1 MKLSNMF
8 KKTSRRGYI
17 SLGEGKPA
25 HMAPEVP
32 EGLLKKCNVC
42 KSAILTEDVKNGYYI
57 CPKCQNYFRVHA
69 MHRIEMV
76 GRFDV
81 VAVPAEVIPRSVD
94 GFAVGLMDGEDHLLV
109 ELVGRGE
116 DLSVVAFGESA
127 LTK

>member
-76 GRFDV
+76 ADAGTFEEWDKGLAIRQKRWHSTLLQCFSICWKRY
-81 VAVPAEVIPRSVD
+81 VIT
-94 GFAVGLMDGEDHLLV
+94 MIM
-109 ELVGRGE
+109 
-116 DLSVVAFGESA
+116 
-127 LTK
+127 